1 MRTLQTASSPTNFK
15 SALSVRGDSLYC
27 PLCFSLD
34 SYWNCLTNCWHC
46 YLRRLNATWGQDL
59 RPADPEQVDR
69 QLTNGL
75 KNSNPQTPLAHCL
88 AQKKTIRL
96 GNKTDPFQMVERE
109 YQVSK
114 RLLKILLHHKWSF
127 VIQTRFTE
135 VLLDYQL
142 ILGKMAKFGI
152 CTVMPVISPG
162 MEFDWEVFER
172 KRTTYPEMRMEHLRF
187 LKRMGL
193 KGGVNGEPFIPGV
206 HTVKNF
212 ETILKLLKMYGIDRY
227 NTYNFHFNA
236 FVAKRIHENCPG
248 VDIEKIWFYN
258 QDDQW
263 KPILQKLIDLSKKYN
278 IKLGCPDFVNSGW
291 NYIEPSNTCCGVDV
305 PNPCTFN
312 THHFKKLL
320 QQKLPMDK
328 VLEQTWDGSGSY
340 SLGKDVLEGSTN
352 SFYTLKDAKID

>member
-1 MRTLQTASSPTNFK
+1 MRTSQTVSSPTNFK
-15 SALSVRGDSLYC
+15 SALSIRGDSLYC

-34 SYWNCLTNCWHC
+34 SYWNCLTDCWHC

-75 KNSNPQTPLAHCL
+75 KNTNPKTPLASCL

-96 GNKTDPFQMVERE
+96 GNKTDPFQKVERE
-109 YQVSK
+109 HQVSK

-142 ILGKMAKFGI
+142 ILGKMAKFDI

-206 HTVKNF
+206 HTVDNF
-212 ETILKLLKMYGIDRY
+212 EETLKLLKSYGINQY

-236 FVAKRIHENCPG
+236 FVAKRLHENCPQ
-248 VDIEKIWFYN
+248 VDIEKIWFHN
-258 QDDQW
+258 QDAQW
-263 KPILQKLIDLSKKYN
+263 KPILQKLINLSIKYDV
-278 IKLGCPDFVNSGW
+278 KLGCPDFVNSGRD
-291 NYIEPSNTCCGVDV
+291 YQEPFNTCCGIDV

-312 THHFKKLL
+312 THYFKGLA
-320 QQKLPMDK
+320 QQGWAPENI
-328 VLEQTWDGSGSY
+328 LESTYDRSGNWET
-340 SLGKDVLEGSTN
+340 GRKIVFGEKAD
-352 SFYTLKDAKID
+352 FYTLRDAGLS